1 MLVCMI
7 TINDLGMSVNAV
19 NNYFLNYIFHY
30 ILKFCLVKW
39 MLFLIF
45 SLPLPPKSRCR
56 IKFSLAKEL
65 HFLSSII
72 SVTLMS
78 LFSCH
83 ITIIRQDISNG
94 FQTLFYSL
102 LFQI

>member
-7 TINDLGMSVNAV
+7 TTNDLGMSVNAG

-30 ILKFCLVKW
+30 ILKSCLVKW

-56 IKFSLAKEL
+56 INFSLAKEL
-65 HFLSSII
+65 HFLSSVI

-83 ITIIRQDISNG
+83 ITIVRQDISNG
-94 FQTLFYSL
+94 FQILFYSL

>member
-19 NNYFLNYIFHY
+19 DNYFLNYIFHY
-30 ILKFCLVKW
+30 ILKSCLVKW

-56 IKFSLAKEL
+56 INFSLAKESQ
-65 HFLSSII
+65 FLSPII

-78 LFSCH
+78 LFSGH

-94 FQTLFYSL
+94 FQILFYSL